1 MVGQTENGLS
11 VENGW
16 TTLEAVA
23 TMVGLT
29 LDGARLLRLGENAL
43 FALPAE
49 RVVARIARSTQP
61 TRVETEVRVARWLA
75 EQNYPAVRAT
85 ERLRQPVAIDGRLV
99 TFWDL
104 VDVSEGQVASYE
116 DLGRMLRAFHDL
128 PAPSFP
134 LPEFDPFVAVPAR
147 LAAPPAAAAAEDVAF
162 LVDLH
167 TRLRSAYDA
176 LSWPTPLGVI
186 HGDAYR
192 NNLICARDGDV
203 LLSDFELVAHG
214 PREWDLA
221 VNAMAT
227 ERFGVPESDYR
238 AFADAYGRDVREWDG
253 YPVLR
258 GARELTTVSWLL
270 QLTRHSPEL
279 ATEFTRRVASIREGD
294 WTCVWRVT

>member
-1 MVGQTENGLS
+1 MGQTERGLS

-16 TTLEAVA
+16 TTLNAVA
-23 TMVGLT
+23 SMAGLD
-29 LDGARLLRLGENAL
+29 LDGADLIRLGENAL
-43 FALPAE
+43 FTLPSE
-49 RVVARIARSTQP
+49 RVVVRIARSAQVE
-61 TRVETEVRVARWLA
+61 RVETEVRVARWLA
-75 EQNYPAVRAT
+75 EQGYPAVRVA
-85 ERLRQPVAIDGRLV
+85 ERLPQPVTVDGRLV

-104 VDVSEGQVASYE
+104 IDISEGQVATYA

-134 LPEFDPFVAVPAR
+134 LPEFDPFTAVPAR
-147 LAAPPAAAAAEDVAF
+147 LAAPPAAASAEDVAF

-167 TRLRSAYDA
+167 TRLRAAYDSLA
-176 LSWPTPLGVI
+176 WPTPPGVI

-192 NNLICARDGDV
+192 NNLIPARDGAV

-227 ERFGVPESDYR
+227 ERFGVPEQDYR
-238 AFADAYGRDVREWDG
+238 AFADAYGRDVRDWDG

-270 QLTRHSPEL
+270 QITGHSPDL
-279 ATEFTRRVASIREGD
+279 AAEFARRVTSIREGD
-294 WTCVWRVT
+294 WACVWRVI